1 MHFYMGFSLI
11 FTKQN
16 NSTCLM
22 KFKTSQFV
30 LLMIMFLLFSNGLQA
45 IGDANVSDNSAEQQ
59 IENLA
64 SSCWELREQNPD
76 SSIMLGKQALEL
88 ATETDDMQDAARVC
102 NYIGVV
108 YLHYLFD
115 SKNAI
120 PYFHQALEISMQM
133 GDSVQMAYAYNNLG
147 DAFML
152 TGNVPLALNYSD
164 KSVEIFT
171 ALDNQLGIAYGFIN
185 MGLVYRNEKN
195 YVLAIKYLEQAKSI
209 RNNIGDKKGMAS
221 VNLELARVYQLQ
233 GQLDKALTSYLESYN
248 RHLAINNLRYAAW
261 CLNGMGEVYYLKK
274 DYQNALDA
282 FLKALKLNQVRN
294 HQYGEID
301 NQLGLALVYAQLGNR
316 VEGELALKRAVNIST
331 GMGLHTSVL
340 ETYETMARFYQI
352 LNDYQQATE
361 NFDRFLLLYDSLL
374 SIQQYDILNEVQ
386 NNFDMGQR
394 LSQTKQ
400 QLEIKETETKYLVVI
415 LFLMLTLIAIVFWKL
430 RSRKA
435 TYLKL
440 QSINQTKDKLF
451 SVISHDLKS
460 PFNTLMGFT
469 ELLIEELEN
478 DKCEHALEYAGYI
491 KQSAEENLNLLNNL
505 LKWSQAQT
513 GRISFKPELVMLNSL
528 FDELSEFFKLEAVK
542 RDIVLSF
549 NSSVANE
556 IEADPSILRIVLI
569 NLVSNALKYTP
580 ENGEIKVSA
589 YREKERLILVVKD
602 SGIGMSVD
610 MVAKMFDN
618 KTILESKEGLR
629 NEKGTGLGLMLC
641 ADLVQIHQGEI
652 RVWSELG
659 AGSIFE
665 IELPVTY

>member
-1 MHFYMGFSLI
+1 
-11 FTKQN
+11 
-16 NSTCLM
+16 M
-22 KFKTSQFV
+22 KFFTLQIA
-30 LLMIMFLLFSNGLQA
+30 LLITVYLLFSNGLQA
-45 IGDANVSDNSAEQQ
+45 IGEAKRVDISKEQQ
-59 IENLA
+59 IKNLA

-76 SSIMLGKQALEL
+76 SSILLGKRALVL
-88 ATETDDMQDAARVC
+88 AAETDDNQDAARVC

-115 SKNAI
+115 SKRAI
-120 PYFHQALEISMQM
+120 PFFHRALEVGIQT

-164 KSVEIFT
+164 KSVAIFT
-171 ALDNQLGIAYGFIN
+171 ALDNQMGIAYGYIN

-195 YVLAIKYLEQAKSI
+195 YVLALKYLEQAKSI
-209 RNNIGDKKGMAS
+209 REKIGDKKGMAS

-233 GQLDKALTSYLESYN
+233 GQLDKALTSYVESYN
-248 RHLAINNLRYAAW
+248 RHLAIDNLRYAAW

-274 DYQNALDA
+274 EYQNALDA
-282 FLKALKLNQVRN
+282 FLKAITLNQARN

-301 NQLGLALVYAQLGNR
+301 NQLGLALVHAQLGNR
-316 VEGELALKRAVNIST
+316 EDGEKALLRAVNIST

-394 LSQTKQ
+394 LSQTRQ
-400 QLEIKETETKYLVVI
+400 QLDHKEKETKYLVVI
-415 LFLMLTLIAIVFWKL
+415 LILMLLIIAIVFWKL
-430 RSRKA
+430 RTRKV
-435 TYLKL
+435 TNLKL
-440 QSINQTKDKLF
+440 RSINQTKDKLF

-469 ELLIEELEN
+469 ELMIEELEN
-478 DKCEHALEYAGYI
+478 GKCEHALEYAGYV

-513 GRISFKPELVMLNSL
+513 GRIAFKPELVLLNSL
-528 FDELSEFFKLEAVK
+528 FDELSEFFQLEAAK
-542 RDIVLSF
+542 RDIFLSF
-549 NSSVANE
+549 TDSVSSE
-556 IEADPSILRIVLI
+556 IEADLSILRIVLI
-569 NLVSNALKYTP
+569 NLISNSLKYTP
-580 ENGEIKVSA
+580 ADGVVKVSA
-589 YREKERLILVVKD
+589 YCEEERLILVVKD
-602 SGIGMSVD
+602 SGIGMPVE
-610 MVAKMFDN
+610 MVVKMFDN
-618 KTILESKEGLR
+618 NTIPESKEGLR

-659 AGSIFE
+659 AGSLFE
-665 IELPVTY
+665 IEFPVSY